1 MVIYGYRES
10 ESNEDLSDS
19 HENDFHVA
27 CATGD
32 ITLVRAFMGACNCR
46 ALLEE
51 CDSKG
56 RTPLRVAIDHE
67 QCEVASELLNQEDVH
82 FDVNAQDERGWTALA
97 GACAYIQNET
107 ILRLLV
113 EAGSDLNWQ
122 DENGMNLLSL
132 ARSKG
137 NQTAVRFLENLLNL
151 PATETPNGETQHVTN
166 DHDAS
171 SAHGEVCTICETA
184 VVDVTLAPCEHRTCY
199 ACSQRWK
206 RCHVTLLGSICGI
219 ACGSNITG
227 RRRILTFSDE
237 NIGQINSDTGMDCDR
252 AICDDT

>member
-10 ESNEDLSDS
+10 DSNEDLSDS
-19 HENDFHVA
+19 HEVNDIKNSKGEKIVSLYPRPLLQPLSGFTKNLPSSHQNDFHVA

-67 QCEVASELLNQEDVH
+67 QCEVASELLNQKDVH

-122 DENGMNLLSL
+122 DENGTTSEKKV
-132 ARSKG
+132 A
-137 NQTAVRFLENLLNL
+137 
-151 PATETPNGETQHVTN
+151 
-166 DHDAS
+166 
-171 SAHGEVCTICETA
+171 
-184 VVDVTLAPCEHRTCY
+184 
-199 ACSQRWK
+199 
-206 RCHVTLLGSICGI
+206 
-219 ACGSNITG
+219 
-227 RRRILTFSDE
+227 
-237 NIGQINSDTGMDCDR
+237 
-252 AICDDT
+252 